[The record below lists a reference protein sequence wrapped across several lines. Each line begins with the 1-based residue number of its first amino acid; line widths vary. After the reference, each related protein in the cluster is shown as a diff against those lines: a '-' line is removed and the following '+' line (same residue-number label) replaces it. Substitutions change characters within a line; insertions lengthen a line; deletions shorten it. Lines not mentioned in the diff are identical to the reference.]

1 MNFTPEQIK
10 KYKDLHKGLKME
22 DALKPILENKFG
34 ELNKTKQ
41 YDSFDF
47 INDNYVLELKTR
59 NANWGQYPS
68 LMFNESK
75 LNKAKEIKDK
85 DVYFFW
91 KLKDGLYYWKY
102 KEGEYN
108 INMGGRTDRGKCEI
122 NRCAFI
128 NNEYIKNYNDLVLS
142 N

>member
-22 DALKPILENKFG
+22 DALKPVLEQKFG
-34 ELNKTKQ
+34 DLNKTKQ

-47 INDNYVLELKTR
+47 INDKYILELKTR

-75 LNKAKEIKDK
+75 LNKAKLITDK

-122 NRCAFI
+122 NSCAFI
-128 NNEYIKNYNDLVLS
+128 NNEYIKNYNDLVIT

>member
-1 MNFTPEQIK
+1 M
-10 KYKDLHKGLKME
+10 
-22 DALKPILENKFG
+22 
-34 ELNKTKQ
+34 LNLLITGGCGFIA
-41 YDSFDF
+41 SNF
-47 INDNYVLELKTR
+47 INYYFIK
-59 NANWGQYPS
+59 
-68 LMFNESK
+68 NESK
-75 LNKAKEIKDK
+75 LNKAKEITDK

-108 INMGGRTDRGKCEI
+108 IDLGGRTDRGKSEI